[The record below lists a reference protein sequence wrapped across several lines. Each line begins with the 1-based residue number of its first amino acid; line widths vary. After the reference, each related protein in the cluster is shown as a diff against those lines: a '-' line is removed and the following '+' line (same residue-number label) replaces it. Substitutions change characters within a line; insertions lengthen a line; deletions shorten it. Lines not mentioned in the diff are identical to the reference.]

1 MGAKKW
7 IGLWIGLTLVPF
19 IPPLAFS
26 YPTLQL
32 DIEGGWYNTTRGL
45 QTEETIVAS
54 SYSFDLY
61 ALLIPDRSNKLDD
74 TYYISAALVPK
85 TSKPGGNLG
94 YFVFDGQTVSVPSD
108 MYYGVPPFEAAL
120 DFDAGDLRP
129 HGIFETYFV
138 EFPFRFGND
147 QISPYDTKKRAG
159 SGGSIPSSGSG
170 MYYKVFDV
178 DVSGLEPGYL
188 IHFDL
193 YNTELVKRRKGGDI
207 DVSEFAPF
215 SHDAE
220 SRRRVPEP
228 STLLLLGGGLL
239 SLAVFGK
246 RARK

>member
-1 MGAKKW
+1 MRAKKW

-32 DIEGGWYNTTRGL
+32 DIEGGWYNDTWGL

-54 SYSFDLY
+54 SSSFDLY
-61 ALLIPDRSNKLDD
+61 ALLIPDSKNKLDD
-74 TYYISAALVPK
+74 WYYISAALVPN
-85 TSKPGGNLG
+85 TLKPGGNLG
-94 YFVFDGQTVSVPSD
+94 YFVFDGQTVSVTRN
-108 MYYGVPPFEAAL
+108 MNYGVPPLEAAL
-120 DFDAGDLRP
+120 GPDKGDLAP

-138 EFPFRFGND
+138 EFPFQFGNE
-147 QISPYDTKKRAG
+147 QIDPYDTQERAK
-159 SGGSIPSSGSG
+159 SGGSIPSSGSR
-170 MYYKVFDV
+170 MYYKVFHV
-178 DVSGLEPGYL
+178 NVSGLEPGYL

-193 YNTELVKRRKGGDI
+193 YTKLSKEGDF

-220 SRRRVPEP
+220 SRRVPEP

>member
-32 DIEGGWYNTTRGL
+32 DIEGGWYNYTGRL

-54 SYSFDLY
+54 SYTFDLY

-74 TYYISAALVPK
+74 WYYISAALVPK
-85 TSKPGGNLG
+85 TSEPSADLG
-94 YFVFDGQTVSVPSD
+94 YFVFDGQTVSVTSD
-108 MYYGVPPFEAAL
+108 MYYGVPPLEAAL
-120 DFDAGDLRP
+120 GFDAGDLSQ

-138 EFPFRFGND
+138 EFPFQFGND
-147 QISPYDTKKRAG
+147 QISPYDTKDRAV
-159 SGGSIPSSGSG
+159 SGGSIPSSGYG
-170 MYYKVFDV
+170 MYYKVFHV
-178 DVSGLEPGYL
+178 DVSGLQPGYL

-193 YNTELVKRRKGGDI
+193 YTKLVKGGDI
-207 DVSEFAPF
+207 DVSAFAPL

-220 SRRRVPEP
+220 SRVPEP

-246 RARK
+246 RTRK